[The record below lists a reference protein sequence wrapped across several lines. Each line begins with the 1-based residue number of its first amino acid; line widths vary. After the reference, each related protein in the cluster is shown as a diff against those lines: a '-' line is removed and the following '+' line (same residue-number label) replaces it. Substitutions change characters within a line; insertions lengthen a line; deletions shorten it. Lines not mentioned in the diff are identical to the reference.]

1 MAPDRRRAITSKWRP
16 FRPIS
21 EFHSLRNHCKRS
33 SRGNFC
39 DEPQT
44 NCVQPWPW
52 HRTRNSVLVVAHST
66 TRPNHFIR
74 LESSGAS
81 SVFTDLIYGSQ
92 IFTIIES
99 EAKEAVAA
107 AASATNGARS
117 VGRISHRQSKVKRKI
132 CERVLMYELELCSS
146 AHTRPQLALPPA
158 VPLKA
163 ARFIGA
169 PLGKVFLNWETAKNL
184 PILSH

>member
-1 MAPDRRRAITSKWRP
+1 M
-16 FRPIS
+16 
-21 EFHSLRNHCKRS
+21 
-33 SRGNFC
+33 
-39 DEPQT
+39 
-44 NCVQPWPW
+44 
-52 HRTRNSVLVVAHST
+52 LVVAHST

-81 SVFTDLIYGSQ
+81 SVFTDLIYCSQ

-99 EAKEAVAA
+99 EAKEAAV
-107 AASATNGARS
+107 ASATNGARS

-163 ARFIGA
+163 AHFIGA
-169 PLGKVFLNWETAKNL
+169 YWGRFFLNWETAKNL